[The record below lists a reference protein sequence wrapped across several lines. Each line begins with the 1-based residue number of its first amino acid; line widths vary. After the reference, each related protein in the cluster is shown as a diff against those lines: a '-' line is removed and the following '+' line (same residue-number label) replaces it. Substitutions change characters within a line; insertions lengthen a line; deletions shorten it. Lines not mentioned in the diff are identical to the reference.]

1 MNENQVGDPFPFHRL
16 IKKKEKKMLADN
28 TKFDDSPLER
38 RVGKSEEAHVTL
50 VAHPKACVYLI
61 I

>member
-1 MNENQVGDPFPFHRL
+1 MKIRWGIISPSVDL
-16 IKKKEKKMLADN
+16 SKKIEKKMLADN